1 MADIIKFRTSQ
12 KTRGAPIIRDVA
24 LVPVRAAVCWGSG
37 APALRVLIAI
47 AACINDDGFA
57 CISLGQIAAV
67 TGIDRRSIPSLIKE
81 LEGFGLIRRECHRRP
96 NGTWMTNRYA
106 VNDVTLA

>member
-1 MADIIKFRTSQ
+1 MANIIKFKQAVEKRE
-12 KTRGAPIIRDVA
+12 APIIRDMA
-24 LVPVRAAVCWGSG
+24 LVPVRAAVCWGPG

-47 AACINDDGFA
+47 GACINDGFA
-57 CISLGQIAAV
+57 CISFGQIAAV

-81 LEGFGLIRRECHRRP
+81 LEGFGLISRECRRRP

-106 VNDVTLA
+106 VNDVTVA